1 MNTPKRSLL
10 SLGGL
15 LAVLTVVVMLINSQ
29 AMAAPGNASGVLL
42 QPTGGQVITA
52 LPLDTCNLVG
62 STRTCELWAMA
73 GEVTMPDDVV
83 VPIWGFADN
92 PAGPAQLPGPMLIA
106 NQGETLE
113 IILHNEL
120 PGEMVSLEF
129 PGQPGLLPD
138 LVGVGATES
147 TSYSFPVDSPG
158 TFLYEAGLTENG
170 ARQVA
175 MGLYGALI
183 VRPLTA
189 GQAYDDPATAF
200 DDEALLVLG
209 EIDPD
214 LNNDPYGF
222 EMQYY
227 SPKYW
232 LINGKAYPQTAEI
245 DTAADNT
252 VLLRYINAGLES
264 HDMGLLGLRQQ
275 IIASDG
281 RALAWPYRVVAEK
294 ITSGQTMDTLTTIP
308 VLSETGTRY
317 ALYQSNLILHNASEQ
332 IGLNGPVAY
341 GGMMT
346 FIHTLVG
353 TTPAG
358 PGPLANPVT
367 VEPSPTTG
375 DAGVKLTAHLD
386 TNLTS
391 GLDIV
396 AAEYFVN
403 SAGDPGTGIAIP
415 VNNPNP
421 AVTVI
426 ADIGSGELATWASDY
441 YVFYVRGK
449 DSADTWGPV
458 GSAVLNLDK
467 MGPNISGVSLTPDLT
482 NGTESVLLRATGDDR
497 PNGDNPV
504 VAGEY
509 SIDGGPAV
517 PMLLNP
523 IEASLRAMTAT
534 LTIPTIQ
541 SLAEG
546 EHLVAITA
554 EDWLGNITDPAE
566 VITLRLDQTGPDA
579 PSVTVNPTVLDLS
592 GAPPVTHVRLDATI
606 SDALAAGVQSTLA
619 NAEAFI
625 DTVGADGT
633 GFNIFPSDGLFD
645 EVTED
650 AYFEIPI
657 VNFLYLAQGDHL
669 VYVHGLD
676 SAGNWGTVG
685 SATITIDRGVAVDTI
700 GPVINAINVTPN
712 PALLVVNAT
721 PALDL
726 QLPSSIDQAAA
737 INSIYVA
744 ATTSDPGLISNIAQA
759 EWFVDTDP
767 GEGNGTALVAADGVF
782 DSTSETL
789 AATIDISSWEL
800 RTYTLY
806 VRAKDSSGNW
816 GDPLSV
822 EVQVIEGTAIY
833 LPVVMRNH

>member
-1 MNTPKRSLL
+1 MSTQKRSLL

-42 QPTGGQVITA
+42 QSTSGQVVTA
-52 LPLDTCNLVG
+52 LPLDTCSLAG

-73 GEVTMPDDVV
+73 GEVTMPDGVV

-92 PAGPAQLPGPMLIA
+92 LAGPAQLPGPMLIA

-138 LVGVGATES
+138 LVGVAAGGS
-147 TSYSFPVDSPG
+147 TSYSFPVNSPG

-189 GQAYDDPATAF
+189 GQAYEDPATAF

-227 SPKYW
+227 SPQYW
-232 LINGKAYPQTAEI
+232 LINGKAYPQTDPI
-245 DTAADNT
+245 DTAAGNT

-275 IIASDG
+275 IIATDG

-308 VLSETGTRY
+308 VLSETGSQY

-353 TTPAG
+353 ETPAG

-375 DAGVKLTAHLD
+375 DAGVRLTAHLY

-391 GLDIV
+391 DLPIV

-403 SAGDPGTGIAIP
+403 SAGDPGTGIVIP
-415 VNNPNP
+415 VSNPNQS
-421 AVTVI
+421 VTVMVDI
-426 ADIGSGELATWASDY
+426 APAELATWTSDY
-441 YVFYVRGK
+441 HVFYVRGQ
-449 DSADTWGPV
+449 DQDGTWGPV

-467 MGPNISGVSLTPDLT
+467 TGPNISGVSLTPDLT

-523 IEASLRAMTAT
+523 IEASVRAMTAT
-534 LTIPTIQ
+534 LTIDTIQ

-546 EHLVAITA
+546 EHLIAITA

-579 PSVTVNPTVLDLS
+579 PSVTVDPIVLDLS

-650 AYFEIPI
+650 AYFQIPI
-657 VNFLYLAQGDHL
+657 VNFLYLSQGDHL

-712 PALLVVNAT
+712 PALLVGDAT
-721 PALDL
+721 PALDP
-726 QLPSSIDQAAA
+726 QLPSSIDQAAST
-737 INSIYVA
+737 NSIDVTA
-744 ATTSDPGLISNIAQA
+744 ATSDPGLISNIAQA

-767 GEGNGTALVAADGVF
+767 GEGNGTALSAADGVF

-789 AATIDISSWEL
+789 SASIDISSWGL
-800 RTYTLY
+800 GIHTLY

-816 GDPLSV
+816 GAPLSV
-822 EVQVIEGTAIY
+822 EVQVLKAIY
-833 LPVVMRNH
+833 LPLVVRTQ